1 MDARASSGRFGLCR
15 SGARVVLDQS
25 EIDLAVC
32 HVPRRMVTRFL
43 CLGVTKA
50 KKLDIKIAHGFDV
63 FHLQGN
69 VRDPVDFVAAAIELV
84 PANFDQFCD
93 GASGGAE
100 LDGDDP
106 WIAHHNATIGFDLG
120 SCLFKVLHFD
130 GEMMDTRT
138 ITGRLGLCRG
148 GAGVVLDQSKVN
160 LDICHVPRRVVTRF
174 LGGGVLKIKH
184 LLVKVT

>member
-1 MDARASSGRFGLCR
+1 
-15 SGARVVLDQS
+15 
-25 EIDLAVC
+25 
-32 HVPRRMVTRFL
+32 MVTSFL

-69 VRDPVDFVAAAIELV
+69 VRDPVDFIAAAIELV
-84 PANFDQFCD
+84 PANFDQFGD
-93 GASGGAE
+93 GASWGTE
-100 LDGDDP
+100 FDGNNP
-106 WIAHHNATIGFDLG
+106 GIAHNHASIGFDFC

-160 LDICHVPRRVVTRF
+160 LAVCHVARRMVTRF